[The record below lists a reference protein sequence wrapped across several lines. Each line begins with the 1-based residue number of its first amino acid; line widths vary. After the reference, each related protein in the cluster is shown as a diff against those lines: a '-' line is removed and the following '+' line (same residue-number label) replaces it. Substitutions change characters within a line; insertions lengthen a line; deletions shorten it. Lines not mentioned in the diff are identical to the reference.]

1 MIEASQRFPEVL
13 LVGDARQRGHSHGE
27 QLRESIHQVLDYYR
41 TLFRLSDADLRRE
54 ATEFGHIIKGFSG
67 EYAQEIES
75 CAAAANL
82 DAVYLYALNSRSEI
96 LNNVDVAECTA
107 VMHSGPALLAQNWDW
122 SEALEELVVLIRLQR
137 PDNHSICM
145 LTEPGIIGKIG
156 MNRAGLGVCLNIL
169 KTPQRLHGLPVH
181 VLLRALLDC
190 SSMTEARQ
198 LVNLVSV
205 GKASHVL
212 VGDASGDVLS
222 VEFSGGQNLRLEP
235 QEDVLLHTNHYLASA
250 ELNDLEAFP
259 STHERL
265 QQAGEMLAADSSSD
279 GIHAMLRD
287 QSRGEMSICRPYSE
301 SATPG
306 FGRVGTVFTVLMDLP
321 ERTMNIQRGPN
332 ADAANWEINSA

>member
-1 MIEASQRFPEVL
+1 MIEAGQMFPEIL
-13 LVGDARQRGHSHGE
+13 LVGDARQRGHAHGE
-27 QLRESIHQVLDYYR
+27 QLRDSIHQVLDYYR

-107 VMHSGPALLAQNWDW
+107 VMHSGSALLAQNWDW

-137 PDNHSICM
+137 PDNPTICM

-156 MNRAGLGVCLNIL
+156 MNSAGIGACLNIL
-169 KTPQRLHGLPVH
+169 RTTDRLRGLPVH
-181 VLLRALLDC
+181 VLLRAVLD
-190 SSMTEARQ
+190 STSMAEVRALMN
-198 LVNLVSV
+198 LVNV

-212 VGDASGDVLS
+212 VGDAAGACLS
-222 VEFSGGQNLRLEP
+222 VEFSGIESFQLEP
-235 QEDVLLHTNHYLASA
+235 DGDLLLHTNHYLSESA
-250 ELNDLEAFP
+250 ANTAEAFP

-265 QQAGEMLAADSSSD
+265 QQAQAMLAADSSPA
-279 GIHAMLRD
+279 GLLAMLRD
-287 QSRGEMSICRPYSE
+287 QSQGELSICRPYSLSE
-301 SATPG
+301 ATG
-306 FGRVGTVFTVLMDLP
+306 FGRVGSVFTVMMDLA
-321 ERTMNIQRGPN
+321 EREMQVYRGP
-332 ADAANWEINSA
+332 AEDARCYRVVL